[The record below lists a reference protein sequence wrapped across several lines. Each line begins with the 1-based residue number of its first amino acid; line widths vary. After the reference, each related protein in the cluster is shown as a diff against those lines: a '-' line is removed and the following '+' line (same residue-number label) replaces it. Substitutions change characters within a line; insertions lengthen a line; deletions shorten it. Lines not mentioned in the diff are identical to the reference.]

1 MILNTDEHTIKY
13 GCIFRYH
20 FKQVHGINLFI
31 SDGQMVRWGI
41 MFCCGDLQPVWPDGQ
56 VAVDVTCTKQ
66 KTECSKAVIFVHN
79 SHLGRLMNITLL
91 CQKSNQINILILS
104 NDPTVKSSHCQ
115 ASGNVTDIQQM
126 SGHLWTSPIRCWH
139 VSDVTHRGM
148 SEHRSSHLTWHH

>member
-1 MILNTDEHTIKY
+1 MNTQLNMDAYLDIISNKSMGLISSSLTARWSGSQASRHHRR
-13 GCIFRYH
+13 RY
-20 FKQVHGINLFI
+20 LF
-31 SDGQMVRWGI
+31 QAK
-41 MFCCGDLQPVWPDGQ
+41 LTQL
-56 VAVDVTCTKQ
+56 
-66 KTECSKAVIFVHN
+66 TECSKAVIFVHN